1 MVKTQENVPLIER
14 ILAFAILITIA
25 AAVISFVT
33 VLIASANG
41 VERDDFTTGIWPF
54 VTWVSYVGL
63 PIGLVLILVLLFLN
77 MRRRAR
83 ENAQG

>member
-63 PIGLVLILVLLFLN
+63 PIGLVLILVLLFMN

>member
-1 MVKTQENVPLIER
+1 MAKTETNAPLIER
-14 ILAFAILITIA
+14 ILAFAILVTIA
-25 AAVISFVT
+25 AAVISFVA

-41 VERDDFTTGIWPF
+41 IERDDFTQGIWPF

-63 PIGLVLILVLLFLN
+63 PIGLVLILTLLVMN

-83 ENAQG
+83 ENKQA

>member
-1 MVKTQENVPLIER
+1 MAKTEDNAPLIER
-14 ILAFAILITIA
+14 VLAFAILITIA

-33 VLIASANG
+33 VLVASANG
-41 VERDDFTTGIWPF
+41 VERDDFTQGIWPF

-63 PIGLVLILVLLFLN
+63 PVGLVLILVLLVLN

-83 ENAQG
+83 ENKRA